1 MTKTYSRPT
10 NNFPRKKDLE
20 FQVSYLSCNAMLD
33 LINRHLK
40 LLCNRITKS
49 WQSCKTLAPRR
60 HQSWHSSIAEKPL
73 MWIMYAKNN
82 FFHESHKASVGSF
95 TKNSWIN
102 LFLEDFDVDHMRYS
116 QEIWSRVTVKQRH
129 TKEK

>member
-60 HQSWHSSIAEKPL
+60 HQS
-73 MWIMYAKNN
+73 
-82 FFHESHKASVGSF
+82 
-95 TKNSWIN
+95 
-102 LFLEDFDVDHMRYS
+102 
-116 QEIWSRVTVKQRH
+116 
-129 TKEK
+129 